1 MKSIT
6 QLSSAILPSFLAL
19 AAGIIFSCFELSA
32 QSNDSLQV
40 NVDNSLTAAYNGSEG
55 AIYNAVERHG
65 KNFYRADILLGQE
78 DLEPLLA
85 ATPYTYHDLEKYR
98 RGFAAGKGLLIGSGA
113 LAFAGS
119 VMMTV
124 AGVYLAMEGFAV
136 GMTNSLFAISLF
148 MIPSGAQ
155 VNIDHWP
162 AEFTG
167 KYLPFFNVS
176 TYVFYAG
183 LAGLIAGT
191 TVFCVY
197 KARLN
202 KVGRSINDSSLQRL
216 NLSFGAQRHGVGFAL
231 NF

>member
-98 RGFAAGKGLLIGSGA
+98 RGFAAGKGLLIGFGA
-113 LAFAGS
+113 LAGAGL
-119 VMMTV
+119 VT
-124 AGVYLAMEGFAV
+124 AGVGAIGLTIEAITAGVGTVFMVPIFAMVGAPEAGVVPFEAKFAPV
-136 GMTNSLFAISLF
+136 ANA
-148 MIPSGAQ
+148 GA
-155 VNIDHWP
+155 VI
-162 AEFTG
+162 FC
-167 KYLPFFNVS
+167 
-176 TYVFYAG
+176 AG
-183 LAGLIAGT
+183 ALGLIAGT